1 MNQHITILRMIVFFM
16 EYPLFSLL
24 KGEIK
29 KVYSKLVTKK
39 IQNLK
44 NLIKEEKDI
53 NILIKEL
60 DNSQKILNNF
70 ILTHHNNLSQEE
82 KFFFKELDICLL
94 HIQDNLRTTK
104 SKIFYEL
111 SFSSFLE
118 KLKQDKTLYEIL
130 QISKQTTKVLQ
141 ERVSEATQY
150 GSELNRELDRIST
163 EVPHLLNTIKTLKA
177 QLTLEESRNEI
188 LAEEKKALEKE
199 LAIEKEKKIN
209 G

>member
-1 MNQHITILRMIVFFM
+1 MIVFFI

-24 KGEIK
+24 KGELK
-29 KVYSKLVTKK
+29 KAYSKLVTKK
-39 IQNLK
+39 IQTLK
-44 NLIKEEKDI
+44 NLIQEEKDI
-53 NILIKEL
+53 NILLEEL

-70 ILTHHNNLSQEE
+70 ILTQHNNLSQEE
-82 KFFFKELDICLL
+82 KLFFKELDSCLL
-94 HIQDNLRTTK
+94 HIQDSLRTTK

-130 QISKQTTKVLQ
+130 QITKQTAKVL
-141 ERVSEATQY
+141 EKKVSEATQY

-177 QLTLEESRNEI
+177 QLALEESRNEI
-188 LAEEKKALEKE
+188 LAEEKKALVKE
-199 LAIEKEKKIN
+199 LNLNKNKKN
-209 G
+209 NF